1 LVRVALGIEYDG
13 SAYCGW
19 QVQAQVRTVQG
30 ELERALSA
38 VADHELRLIVAGRT
52 DRGVHALMQVAH
64 FDTVAS
70 RSARAWVLG
79 ANSRL
84 PTDISVLWA
93 QEVSQNFHA
102 RFSAQSRRYLY
113 RILDRP
119 IRPALDR
126 QRVCWSRRPLDE
138 RSMRDAAEVLLG
150 EHDFS
155 AFRAAEC
162 QARTAVRRLISVGVA
177 RSGAVVEIDLRAN
190 AFLHHMVR
198 NIAGSLLAVGTG
210 DRPPEWLGEV
220 LASRDRRRA
229 GFTAPSAGLF
239 FMGVEY
245 PRAHEL
251 PGHASVQTA
260 GPGCPTAGVSV

>member
-1 LVRVALGIEYDG
+1 MRVALGIEYDG

-19 QVQAQVRTVQG
+19 QVQPHVRTVQG

-38 VADHELRLIVAGRT
+38 VADHDLCLTVAGRT

-64 FDTVAS
+64 FDTKAR
-70 RSARAWVLG
+70 RSARAWALG

-93 QEVSQNFHA
+93 REVSENFHA

-126 QRVCWSRRPLDE
+126 ERVCWSRRPLDE
-138 RSMRDAAEVLLG
+138 RRMRDAAEILVG

-162 QARTAVRRLISVGVA
+162 QARTTVRRLISVGVT

-198 NIAGSLLAVGTG
+198 IIAGSLLAVGTG

-220 LASRDRRRA
+220 LASRDRTRA

-239 FMGVEY
+239 FMAVEY
-245 PRAHEL
+245 PRVHEL
-251 PGHASVQTA
+251 PWGRGVLPA
-260 GPGCPTAGVSV
+260 GPACPPADFSV